1 VAGSCDILLGN
12 GLRFLPAVAPVCVRQ
27 EFEKLTE
34 FMLACTPGSVNATR
48 EDWLTLAIF
57 FLRRT
62 TVADVQID
70 DGIIKIFNLDVQDP
84 KAAAVLA
91 EYPQVRW
98 AEITRRALKIGLG
111 YLKGGGKD

>member
-1 VAGSCDILLGN
+1 
-12 GLRFLPAVAPVCVRQ
+12 
-27 EFEKLTE
+27 
-34 FMLACTPGSVNATR
+34 M
-48 EDWLTLAIF
+48 
-57 FLRRT
+57 
-62 TVADVQID
+62 ADVQIE
-70 DGIIKIFNLDVQDP
+70 DGIIKIASLDIQDP

>member
-1 VAGSCDILLGN
+1 MHPWFSQRNRQWLVDLDPILIL
-12 GLRFLPAVAPVCVRQ
+12 
-27 EFEKLTE
+27 
-34 FMLACTPGSVNATR
+34 
-48 EDWLTLAIF
+48 I

-70 DGIIKIFNLDVQDP
+70 DGIIKILNLDVQDP

-98 AEITRRALKIGLG
+98 AEITRRAIKIGLG

>member
-1 VAGSCDILLGN
+1 
-12 GLRFLPAVAPVCVRQ
+12 
-27 EFEKLTE
+27 
-34 FMLACTPGSVNATR
+34 MLACTPDSVNATR
-48 EDWLTLAIF
+48 NDWLTVSNF

-62 TVADVQID
+62 TVADVQIN
-70 DGIIKIFNLDVQDP
+70 DGIIKILNLDVQDP

>member
-1 VAGSCDILLGN
+1 
-12 GLRFLPAVAPVCVRQ
+12 
-27 EFEKLTE
+27 
-34 FMLACTPGSVNATR
+34 
-48 EDWLTLAIF
+48 
-57 FLRRT
+57 
-62 TVADVQID
+62 VADVQID
-70 DGIIKIFNLDVQDP
+70 DGIIKILSLDIQDP